1 VRAVNSLPSLHYDC
15 IVQAHLNFHS
25 QSPNAL
31 NGRRKE
37 ATLKRIRCKGQF
49 EKGREREKKF
59 EKENGGRIGKQK
71 IANES
76 V

>member
-1 VRAVNSLPSLHYDC
+1 
-15 IVQAHLNFHS
+15 VQAHSNFHF

-37 ATLKRIRCKGQF
+37 ATLKRIRCKALF
-49 EKGREREKKF
+49 EKGREREKKL

>member
-1 VRAVNSLPSLHYDC
+1 
-15 IVQAHLNFHS
+15 VQAHSNFHS
-25 QSPNAL
+25 QPPNAL

-37 ATLKRIRCKGQF
+37 ETLKRIRRKGLF

-59 EKENGGRIGKQK
+59 EKENDGAIGKQK
-71 IANES
+71 IANER